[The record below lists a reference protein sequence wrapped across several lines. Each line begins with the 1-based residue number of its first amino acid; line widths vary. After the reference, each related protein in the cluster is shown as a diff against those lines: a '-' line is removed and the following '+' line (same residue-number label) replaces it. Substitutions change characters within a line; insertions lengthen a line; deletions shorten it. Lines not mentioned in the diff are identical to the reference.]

1 MESLYIKDFG
11 PIKEIFLDD
20 IKPLTVIIGQ
30 SGSGKS
36 TLMKVLALTR
46 WIYKM
51 LNIRVYLQTAGVK
64 ESPFKFYIKRY
75 LSDDG
80 ILDYLHE
87 NTLIVYTHDEA
98 KFEIRGMKAEFR
110 QIAQVSYENLCL
122 EKISFITEKRNVL
135 SDLMALTMKE
145 KTAPFYLKE
154 LLSEYQTAIKYIKA
168 LDLEAVGVKLEI
180 KKVNGV
186 EYSYI
191 SGHDDGREYS
201 VRLEDA
207 SSGIQSMVPLNLIV
221 HYYAHYFN
229 LVESFN
235 KAVFRYVMEGDSL
248 KDFHPAQNVGDIPR
262 KRVDIHIEE
271 PEICLF
277 PDNQLRLMNQLVR
290 ECWNTDRDYDISLMI
305 TTHSPY
311 LLNQLNLLFKA
322 YDLGTDIEGAKM
334 NYDQTDVYAVEN
346 GTLLNLKVENA
357 HLVNPEFLSAPVDQI
372 YAQYEE
378 LSNPARDENQ

>member
-11 PIKEIFLDD
+11 SIKEINLED

-64 ESPFKFYIKRY
+64 ESPFKFNIKRY
-75 LSDDG
+75 FTDDG
-80 ILDYLHE
+80 ILNYLHE

-98 KFEIRGMKAEFR
+98 SFEIRGVKAEFR
-110 QIAQVSYENLCL
+110 QTTPVNYENLCL

-135 SDLMALTMKE
+135 SDLLALTMKE

-186 EYSYI
+186 EYTYI
-191 SGHDDGREYS
+191 SGQDAEREYS

-207 SSGIQSMVPLNLIV
+207 SSGIQSMAPLNLIV
-221 HYYAHYFN
+221 HYYAHFFN

-235 KAVFRYVMEGDSL
+235 KAVFRYVVEGDSL

-271 PEICLF
+271 PEVCLY
-277 PDNQLRLMNQLVR
+277 PNNQLRLMNQLVR

-322 YDLGTDIEGAKM
+322 YDMGTDIEGAKM

-357 HLVNPEFLSAPVDQI
+357 HLVNPEFLSAPVDHI

-378 LSNPARDENQ
+378 LSKLTRDENQ

>member
-1 MESLYIKDFG
+1 MESLYIRDLG
-11 PIKEIFLDD
+11 PIKEIFLED

-30 SGSGKS
+30 SGAGKS

-64 ESPFKFYIKRY
+64 ESPFKFNIKRY

-80 ILDYLHE
+80 IFDYLHE

-98 KFEIRGMKAEFR
+98 SFEIKGVKAEFR
-110 QIAQVSYENLCL
+110 QISQVSYENLCL

-135 SDLMALTMKE
+135 SDLLALAMKE

-154 LLSEYQTAIKYIKA
+154 LLNEYQTAIKYIKA

-191 SGHDDGREYS
+191 SGHDAGHEYS
-201 VRLEDA
+201 VKLEDA
-207 SSGIQSMVPLNLIV
+207 SSGIQSMAPLNLIV
-221 HYYAHYFN
+221 HYYAHFFN

-271 PEICLF
+271 PEICLY

-322 YDLGTDIEGAKM
+322 YDMGSDIEGAKM

-346 GTLLNLKVENA
+346 GSLLNLKVENA
-357 HLVNPEFLSAPVDQI
+357 HLVNPEFLSAPVDHI

-378 LSNPARDENQ
+378 LSKLTRDENQ

>member
-1 MESLYIKDFG
+1 MESLYIRDLG
-11 PIKEIFLDD
+11 PIKDVFLED

-64 ESPFKFYIKRY
+64 ESPFKFNIKRY

-87 NTLIVYTHDEA
+87 NTLIVYTHNEA
-98 KFEIRGMKAEFR
+98 SFEIKGVRAEFR
-110 QIAQVSYENLCL
+110 QLSQVSYENLCL

-135 SDLMALTMKE
+135 SDLLALTMKE

-154 LLSEYQTAIKYIKA
+154 LLNEYQTAIKYIKA

-191 SGHDDGREYS
+191 SGHDAGHEYS
-201 VRLEDA
+201 VKLEDA
-207 SSGIQSMVPLNLIV
+207 SSGIQSMAPLNLIV
-221 HYYAHYFN
+221 HYYAHFFN

-271 PEICLF
+271 PEVCLY

-290 ECWNTDRDYDISLMI
+290 ECWNTNRDYDISLMI

-322 YDLGTDIEGAKM
+322 YDMGTDIEGAKM

-346 GTLLNLKVENA
+346 GTLLNLKVDNA
-357 HLVNPEFLSAPVDQI
+357 HLVNPEFLSAPVDHI

-378 LSNPARDENQ
+378 DENQ

>member
-1 MESLYIKDFG
+1 MESLYIRDLG
-11 PIKEIFLDD
+11 PIKEIFLED

-30 SGSGKS
+30 SGAGKS

-64 ESPFKFYIKRY
+64 ESPFKFNIKRY

-80 ILDYLHE
+80 IFDYLHE

-98 KFEIRGMKAEFR
+98 SFEIKGVKAEFR
-110 QIAQVSYENLCL
+110 QISQVSYENLCL

-135 SDLMALTMKE
+135 SDLLALAMKE

-154 LLSEYQTAIKYIKA
+154 LLNEYQTAIKYIKA

-191 SGHDDGREYS
+191 SGHDAGHEYS
-201 VRLEDA
+201 VKLEDA
-207 SSGIQSMVPLNLIV
+207 SSGIQSMAPLNLIV
-221 HYYAHYFN
+221 HYYAHFFN

-271 PEICLF
+271 PEICLY

-322 YDLGTDIEGAKM
+322 YDMRSDIEGAKM

-357 HLVNPEFLSAPVDQI
+357 HLVNPEFLSAPVDHI

-378 LSNPARDENQ
+378 LSKLTRDENQ

>member
-11 PIKEIFLDD
+11 PIKEIKLDD
-20 IKPLTVIIGQ
+20 IKRLTVIIGM

-36 TLMKVLALTR
+36 TAMKVLALMR

-51 LNIRVYLQTAGVK
+51 LNIRVYLQAAGIK
-64 ESPFKFYIKRY
+64 ESPFRFQIKRY

-80 ILDYLHE
+80 IDDYLHD
-87 NTLIVYTHDEA
+87 NTLITYTHDEA
-98 KFEIRGMKAEFR
+98 SFEIRGKKAEFR
-110 QIAQVSYENLCL
+110 QIGQVSYENLCL

-135 SDLMALTMKE
+135 SDLLALTIKE

-154 LLSEYQTAIKYIKA
+154 LLNDYQTATKYIKA
-168 LDLEAVGVKLEI
+168 LDLEAVGVKLEV
-180 KKVNGV
+180 KKINGV

-191 SGHDDGREYS
+191 TGHDGEREYR
-201 VRLEDA
+201 VKLEDA
-207 SSGIQSMVPLNLIV
+207 SSGIQSMAPLNLIT
-221 HYYAHYFN
+221 HYYAHYFD
-229 LVESFN
+229 LVESMN

-271 PEICLF
+271 PEVCLY
-277 PDNQLRLMNQLVR
+277 PENQLRLMNQLVR
-290 ECWNTDRDYDISLMI
+290 ECWNADRNYSISLII

-322 YDLGTDIEGAKM
+322 HDLGVDIEGASM
-334 NYDQTDVYAVEN
+334 NYDDTSVYAIVD
-346 GTLLNLKVENA
+346 GQLLNLKVENA
-357 HLVNPEFLSAPVDQI
+357 HLINPEFLSAPVDHI

-378 LSNPARDENQ
+378 LGKSHSNENQ